1 MNLTKSY
8 YAQDGI
14 YVPQPAVSVKLDDWT
29 GYTDQGYKLE
39 TVQPGVPT
47 ATTYL
52 GKKCCKFSH
61 SSLYRR
67 AYNFF
72 QGGSGVNQQVDAHCA
87 LSVWVATSANTTWRA
102 CMIGGIGNSG
112 SSGKFYTTGIGIELI
127 GNTGGLAAGMRDR
140 GTLYQASIIRSSVD
154 TNWHHFVIN
163 FHLFAPK
170 WTSSYYTTVTYIDG
184 IYKGE
189 YRMDLYHNPYTY
201 LYLGNSNTN
210 SNAVPQYIRDIR
222 AYPCELSP
230 EYIQQLY
237 QEGL

>member
-14 YVPQPAVSVKLDDWT
+14 YVPQPAVSVKLDEWT

-39 TVQPGVPT
+39 TVLSGVPE

-52 GKKCCKFSH
+52 DKKCCKFSH
-61 SSLYRR
+61 SSIYRR

-72 QGGSGVNQQVDAHCA
+72 QGGSGVNQQVDAQCA
-87 LSVWVATSANTTWRA
+87 LSVWVATSANTHWRQSMMA
-102 CMIGGIGNSG
+102 GIGDAG
-112 SSGKFYTTGIGIELI
+112 SSGKFYTNGIGVELI
-127 GNTGGLAAGMRDR
+127 GDTGCLVSGFRTGGSLVSDSMSR
-140 GTLYQASIIRSSVD
+140 ASTD

-163 FHLFAPK
+163 FHFFAPK
-170 WTSSYYTTVTYIDG
+170 WTSSYYTITKYIDG
-184 IYKGE
+184 IRKGE
-189 YRMDLYHNPYTY
+189 YRRDQYHRAYTH
-201 LYLGNSNTN
+201 LFLWNSNTN